1 LFNKFIF
8 VSLQFI
14 KKYLKEDKVMSVC
27 VVGHSNPDTDSVTS
41 AIAFANF
48 LKATG
53 TDAKACMQI
62 SAENL
67 NPESK
72 VVLEKFGLAAPEEI
86 TDAAGKDVALVDF
99 SDIAQAPANIG
110 DANIVAV
117 VDHHKIGDVV
127 TSSPIF
133 FYAKPVG
140 CTGTVLLEMYKSN
153 NVDLPKDIAGGMLCA
168 ILSDTVNFKSP
179 TCTDADK
186 AAVAELLQITGVT
199 DQDALFMEMLKAKSS
214 VAGVPAKDLIFRDYK
229 DFDMNGK
236 KVGIGQIELASL
248 DQVADIRDA
257 LFNAVGEVKAEGRHS
272 VLFMLTDVV
281 KEGTDLMVV
290 SDEPA
295 IIEGAFSGKIEGQS
309 MWVDGMMSRK
319 KQVVPS
325 LQDAFGA

>member
-1 LFNKFIF
+1 
-8 VSLQFI
+8 
-14 KKYLKEDKVMSVC
+14 MSVC

-41 AIAFANF
+41 AIAYANF

-72 VVLEKFGLAAPEEI
+72 VVLNKFGLAAPEEI
-86 TDAAGKDVALVDF
+86 ADAAGKDIALVDF
-99 SDIAQAPANIG
+99 SDVAQAPANIG

-117 VDHHKIGDVV
+117 VDHHKIGDIV

-140 CTGTVLLEMYKSN
+140 CTCTVLLEMYKAN
-153 NVDLPKDIAGGMLCA
+153 NIDLPKDIAGGMLCA

-179 TCTDADK
+179 TCTEEDK
-186 AAVAELLQITGVT
+186 AAVAELLQITGVD
-199 DQDALFMEMLKAKSS
+199 DQDALFMDMLKAKSS
-214 VAGVPAKDLIFRDYK
+214 VEGVPMKDLIFRDYK

-236 KVGIGQIELASL
+236 KIGIGQIELATL
-248 DQVADIRDA
+248 DQVADIRND
-257 LFNAVGEVKAEGRHS
+257 LYKAVEEVKADGRHT

-290 SDEPA
+290 SDDSTL
-295 IIEGAFSGKIEGQS
+295 IESTFNGKIEGQS

-319 KQVVPS
+319 KQAVPP
-325 LQDAFGA
+325 LQTAFGC

>member
-1 LFNKFIF
+1 MPI
-8 VSLQFI
+8 
-14 KKYLKEDKVMSVC
+14 C
-27 VVGHSNPDTDSVTS
+27 VVGHSNPDTDSVTA
-41 AIAFANF
+41 AIAYANF
-48 LKATG
+48 LNATG
-53 TDAKACMQI
+53 ADAKACMQI

-99 SDIAQAPANIG
+99 SDVAQAPANIG
-110 DANIVAV
+110 DANVVGI
-117 VDHHKIGDVV
+117 VDHHKIGDIV
-127 TSSPIF
+127 TNSPIF

-186 AAVAELLQITGVT
+186 AAVAELLEITGVT

-214 VAGVPAKDLIFRDYK
+214 VEGVSMKDLIFRDYK

-248 DQVADIRDA
+248 DQVADIRDG
-257 LFNAVGEVKAEGRHS
+257 LYKAVEEVKADGRHS

-290 SDEPA
+290 SDDPA
-295 IIEGAFSGKIEGQS
+295 VIEGAFSGKIEGQS